1 MYVRR
6 TFVTST
12 LSDVTGQYILTGLPE
27 DTFTISASATDFVTQ
42 SQTVTLTPNETETLN
57 FALSSNPASLSGIVT
72 DVQTKA
78 PLAGALVEVFV
89 VGTTIP
95 VKSTLTDANGQY
107 LVSGLA
113 EGEYRVVIFADNYG
127 TQPFRIVLTPGE
139 QKILNAAL
147 TPYLASLVGTVT
159 DKKTGKPVQ
168 GARVEVLN
176 NREKVVAVDYTDERG
191 AFTIRGVP
199 AGTYIL
205 LATAEGFAPQTKS
218 VTVIAGKPILVDFV
232 LISSSDVGSIIGT
245 VTDQETGKPIEG
257 ALVEVLNAQKELVG
271 TDCTDVCGKFAIEEL
286 IANTYTL
293 HITAEEFL
301 SKTKRVT
308 ILANTIEKIDITLI
322 PKLTTIIGGAY
333 EIKTGLRLSNILI
346 EVFNIHEEFITNTL
360 TDSNGQYTIC
370 ELPVGTFNVKA
381 SSKSYLSESR
391 IVTLAL
397 GETGIADF
405 ALVRKQILLPEII
418 IDSQQNNIAL
428 EVLLQTFVLQ
438 SQVSFKST
446 ETWIKNS
453 HNIKIQLSDNQSPNS
468 LQLSLHLAIA
478 LILNIISDTTNS
490 DDLVIQKS
498 IQQSIIKA
506 DKQSIVIEN
515 SRDIT
520 IITNDTDLTSNIQL
534 LLQVL
539 VALLVQIDIL

>member
-1 MYVRR
+1 
-6 TFVTST
+6 S
-12 LSDVTGQYILTGLPE
+12 
-27 DTFTISASATDFVTQ
+27 
-42 SQTVTLTPNETETLN
+42 
-57 FALSSNPASLSGIVT
+57 
-72 DVQTKA
+72 
-78 PLAGALVEVFV
+78 
-89 VGTTIP
+89 
-95 VKSTLTDANGQY
+95 
-107 LVSGLA
+107 
-113 EGEYRVVIFADNYG
+113 
-127 TQPFRIVLTPGE
+127 QPFRVVLTPGE
-139 QKILNAAL
+139 QEILNAAL
-147 TPYLASLVGTVT
+147 TPYLASLAGTVT
-159 DKKTGKPVQ
+159 DKNTGKPVQ
-168 GARVEVLN
+168 GARMEVLN

-191 AFTIRGVP
+191 AFTIKGVP

-205 LATAEGFAPQTKS
+205 RATAEGFAPQTKS
-218 VTVIAGKPILVDFV
+218 VTMLAGKTILVDFM
-232 LISSSDVGSIIGT
+232 LIPSPDVGSIIGT
-245 VTDQETGKPIEG
+245 VTNQETGNPIEG
-257 ALVEVLNAQKELVG
+257 VLVEVLNAQKELVG

-286 IANTYTL
+286 IANTYIL

-333 EIKTGLRLSNILI
+333 DIKTGLRLSNILI

-405 ALVRKQILLPEII
+405 ALVRKQILPPEII
-418 IDSQQNNIAL
+418 IDSLQNNIAL
-428 EVLLQTFVLQ
+428 EVLLQTFALQ

-453 HNIKIQLSDNQSPNS
+453 HNIKIQLSDNQSANS
-468 LQLSLHLAIA
+468 LQLSLNLAIS

-490 DDLVIQKS
+490 DDLVMRKS

-506 DKQSIVIEN
+506 DKQGIVIEN

-520 IITNDTDLTSNIQL
+520 IITNDTDSISNIQL